1 MRIGLRPKILLLTVL
16 TPVVLAVATVWIVH
30 SNVSREVHSSIQDDL
45 RRASAVFESTLEAR
59 AEALG
64 TAGQVI
70 ARDPRFFSILTLPGT
85 HLDPQYRATV
95 QGVARDFNNITRADL
110 FEVVDGGGQMLAT
123 VGRGSS
129 SRSSRDPLVRAALN
143 GRGVSGILVEKQGDY
158 QVTVTPVFA
167 HGHVIGGLMLGAR
180 VGQPFARRLR
190 ELTRSEVTFVSRD
203 RSVGTTLGDVDRD
216 ALLKTLRQRGRT
228 DSIPE
233 SELLEVK
240 APSSTFL
247 TLVRPIP
254 NSSRNVPQ
262 YYVMQRSLEAETAY
276 LTAMRNL
283 LIQLGVLA
291 VIVAILGS
299 VAVAQRITAPIQRL
313 VRAADEMERG
323 DYQYPLEI
331 KSRDE
336 FGHLAERFEEMRQR
350 EKVYVQSLEEVA
362 RMKTEFINVASHEL
376 RTPISIIRGFHDLF
390 ATGGLGPITPPQ
402 GKALEAIES
411 SLVSLT
417 RVAEDATKMAQ
428 IEGERLVLNIDDFD
442 VSTVLRQGVSD
453 AIGDAKKRDLD
464 VTIEVEPDLPP
475 ARMDSMRI
483 AQAVCQL
490 VRNAIRFT
498 PDGGMIDV
506 RAWRDKD
513 QLVIEV
519 RDTGIGIPEEK
530 TRDLFDKSFMVRD
543 SLHHH
548 SSSKLEF
555 NSAGLGLGLAI
566 VRGIIEAHGGTLAVE
581 SHISRGTT
589 VTMKVPYECNPGLQ
603 KAA

>member
-581 SHISRGTT
+581 SHISRGTA

>member
-30 SNVSREVHSSIQDDL
+30 SNVSREVHTSIQDEL
-45 RRASAVFESTLEAR
+45 RRASLVFESTLEAR
-59 AEALG
+59 SEALG

-70 ARDPRFFSILTLPGT
+70 ARDPRFFSILTLPGA
-85 HLDPQYRATV
+85 HADPQYRATV
-95 QGVARDFNNITRADL
+95 QGVARDFNLITRADL
-110 FEVVDGGGQMLAT
+110 FEVVDGQGRLLAT

-129 SRSSRDPLVRAALN
+129 TRGSRDPLVRAALE
-143 GRGVSGILVEKQGDY
+143 GRGASGILVGPADY

-167 HGHVIGGLMLGAR
+167 HGHVIGGLLLGAR
-180 VGQPFARRLR
+180 IGQPLARRLR
-190 ELTRSEVTFVSRD
+190 DLTRSEVTFVSGR
-203 RSVGTTLGDVDRD
+203 RSVGSTLEDADRE
-216 ALLKTLRQRGRT
+216 ATLRALRGRARA
-228 DSIPE
+228 DSVPQ
-233 SELLEVK
+233 SELLEIK

-254 NSSRNVPQ
+254 DSNPAAPQ
-262 YYVMQRSLEAETAY
+262 YYVMQRSLEAETEY

-291 VIVAILGS
+291 VIIAILGGM
-299 VAVAQRITAPIQRL
+299 AAAQRITAPIQRL

-323 DYQYPLEI
+323 DYQFPLEI

-402 GKALEAIES
+402 TKALEAIES

-428 IEGERLVLNIDDFD
+428 IEGERLVLTIDDFD
-442 VSTVLRQGVSD
+442 VSTVLRQGVAD
-453 AIGDAKKRDLD
+453 AIGDARKRELD

-475 ARMDSMRI
+475 ARMDGMRI

-506 RAWRDKD
+506 RAWREKD
-513 QLVIEV
+513 VLVIEV

-530 TRDLFDKSFMVRD
+530 ARDLFDKSFMVRD

-548 SSSKLEF
+548 SSTKLEF

-566 VRGIIEAHGGTLAVE
+566 VRGIIEAHGGTISVE

-589 VTMKVPYECNPGLQ
+589 VSMRVPYECNPGLQ
-603 KAA
+603 MAA

>member
-1 MRIGLRPKILLLTVL
+1 VRIGLRPKILLLTVL